1 MANERK
7 NWLQV
12 GMNERKMRREAGLPE
27 IFLYQKDTKSVTYR
41 EFVNKE
47 LILFSNGDNER
58 SIPSMVDGMLSCS
71 HYLLALTVLLAIL
84 YTIFITFRS
93 KWKALYR

>member
-71 HYLLALTVLLAIL
+71 HYLLA
-84 YTIFITFRS
+84 YCTFS
-93 KWKALYR
+93 YIIHYIYYLSIQVEGPI